1 MISLERCDPTSLSCH
16 FVGYSVVLVVVLVV
30 GSVVCSVFFGLS
42 VAIAL
47 QLLLQGSM
55 MQ

>member
-1 MISLERCDPTSLSCH
+1 MISLECCYPTSLSCH
-16 FVGYSVVLVVVLVV
+16 FVGCSVVLVVVLVV
-30 GSVVCSVFFGLS
+30 CSVVCSGLSGLS